1 MPTVD
6 NCRYFDSHGRRPPLA
21 VLILLRWSQLLAQGT
36 PGACFWPDTC
46 IYSRTVGRAVL
57 KKTSMVADRA
67 WLFFALLLYL
77 CASRNSVGQEQLLL
91 VPDAPPSP
99 RPGLIVGTA
108 VDVNDDPVPGA
119 TVVIE
124 GPSLK
129 TPRTIVSNDEGF
141 FQFND
146 VAPDT
151 YHVRISAPGF
161 ADWASPEVALEPGQ
175 YIILK
180 VPRLQIATAFT
191 SVTVGYSAEEVAT
204 EEVKREEK
212 QRIFGII
219 PNFYVSYDQNAAP
232 LTAKLK
238 FQLAAKVAFDRITF
252 VGVAIAAGA
261 EQAGNHPNYPQ
272 GWEGFGERYGAAYT
286 NGFTDIMIGGAILP
300 SLLHQDPR
308 YFYQGTGTTKS
319 RVLHAVSFPFICRGD
334 NGRPQPNYSTIGGDL
349 GSAAIANAYYP
360 ASNRGLGLFFGNFL
374 IGTGQRAAANLAQEF
389 LLRRLTH
396 KAKDHT

>member
-1 MPTVD
+1 VICSKHSWRM
-6 NCRYFDSHGRRPPLA
+6 
-21 VLILLRWSQLLAQGT
+21 LLACRMRVLPYRRRG
-36 PGACFWPDTC
+36 
-46 IYSRTVGRAVL
+46 VL
-57 KKTSMVADRA
+57 KKISMVADRA
-67 WLFFALLLYL
+67 WLFFVLLLCL
-77 CASRNSVGQEQLLL
+77 CASRNSLGQEQSLL
-91 VPDAPPSP
+91 VPDAPP
-99 RPGLIVGTA
+99 RPQPGVIVGTA

-119 TVVIE
+119 TVVIQ
-124 GPSLK
+124 GASLK
-129 TPRTIVSNDEGF
+129 NQRTIVSNDKGF

-161 ADWASPEVALEPGQ
+161 AHWASPEVALKPGQ
-175 YIILK
+175 YVILN
-180 VPRLQIATAFT
+180 VPRLQIATAFA

-204 EEVKREEK
+204 EEVKLEEK
-212 QRIFGII
+212 QRIFGFI

-238 FQLAAKVAFDRITF
+238 FRLAAKVAFDPITF
-252 VGVAIAAGA
+252 IGVAIAAGA

-272 GWEGFGERYGAAYT
+272 GWKGFGERYGAAYT

-334 NGRPQPNYSTIGGDL
+334 NGRLQPNYSTIGGDL

-360 ASNRGLGLFFGNFL
+360 ASNRGLGLFLGNFL

-389 LLRRLTH
+389 ILRRLTH
-396 KAKDHT
+396 KAKDHR

>member
-1 MPTVD
+1 VKKI
-6 NCRYFDSHGRRPPLA
+6 SIVG
-21 VLILLRWSQLLAQGT
+21 W
-36 PGACFWPDTC
+36 
-46 IYSRTVGRAVL
+46 RTWR
-57 KKTSMVADRA
+57 
-67 WLFFALLLYL
+67 FFVLLLCLYG
-77 CASRNSVGQEQLLL
+77 SRNSKAQEQLTLL
-91 VPDAPPSP
+91 PDAP
-99 RPGLIVGTA
+99 RPAPGTIVGTV
-108 VDVNDDPVPGA
+108 VDINDDAIPGA
-119 TVVIE
+119 TVVLQ
-124 GPSLK
+124 SASVK
-129 TPRTIVSNDEGF
+129 SRRTLVSNDQGF
-141 FQFND
+141 FEFNG
-146 VAPDT
+146 VEPET
-151 YHVRISAPGF
+151 YQVKISAQGF
-161 ADWASPEVALEPGQ
+161 GDWTSPDLALKPGQ
-175 YIILK
+175 YVILT

-204 EEVKREEK
+204 EQVKLEEK

-238 FQLAAKVAFDRITF
+238 FRLAAKVALDPVTF
-252 VGVAIAAGA
+252 IGVGIAAGA

-272 GWEGFGERYGAAYT
+272 GAKGYAERYGAVYA

-334 NGRPQPNYSTIGGDL
+334 NGRLQPNYSTIGGDL

-389 LLRRLTH
+389 ILSRVTRRARNQ
-396 KAKDHT
+396 K